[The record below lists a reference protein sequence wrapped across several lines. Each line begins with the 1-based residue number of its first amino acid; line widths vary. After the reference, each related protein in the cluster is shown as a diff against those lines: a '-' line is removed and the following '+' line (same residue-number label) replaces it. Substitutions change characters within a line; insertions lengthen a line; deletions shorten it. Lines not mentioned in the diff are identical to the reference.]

1 MENSIII
8 IDDEEDFLDTLRR
21 GLVNSGYPN
30 MRTEDDPRKP
40 RDFFERGE
48 AAEVALIDVNMPGL
62 SGVQLLELI
71 KNYSPETECIMVSA
85 LNEARVAV
93 DFLKK
98 GAYDYLV
105 KPVSRDELILSV
117 RRAFER
123 RRLLEI
129 VDVMK
134 RESPPKLANQEAFKH
149 ITTTSPKMARIL
161 KEAELHA
168 VSDVPILITGESGT
182 GKELLA
188 KAIHLVS
195 PRVKFPFTP
204 LNMAS
209 IPGNLFDAEFFGYI
223 KGSFTGADR
232 DRMGCLEHTNRGTL
246 FLNEIGDLPLEFQ
259 GKLLRVLQ
267 DGEFIKLGTN
277 RSQKVDIR
285 VVAAT
290 NQDLEKMVA
299 KGTFRKDL
307 YYRLKGTWI
316 HLPPLRERREDIPL
330 LAERFLEEFRGS
342 DGTMD
347 FHDEAMSIPLDFDY
361 PGNIG
366 ELRSIIQ
373 SAVNLAQSKLIAP
386 SCLPSYLQKRKVTLK
401 ANGSIV
407 PLGNIEREHI
417 LKAYDATN
425 RNKVQTA
432 RILGIGPNTL
442 RRKLEALGVA

>member
-1 MENSIII
+1 MKNLIMI
-8 IDDEEDFLDTLRR
+8 IDDEVDFLDTLRR
-21 GLVNSGYPN
+21 GLVTSGFTN
-30 MRTEDDPRKP
+30 VKTEGDPCKA

-48 AAEVALIDVNMPGL
+48 FADVALIDINMPKL
-62 SGVQLLELI
+62 SGIQLLEFI
-71 KNYSPETECIMVSA
+71 KTCSPETECIMVSA

-93 DFLKK
+93 DCLKK

-105 KPVSRDELILSV
+105 KPVSRDDLILSV
-117 RRAFER
+117 KRALER
-123 RRLLEI
+123 RKLLEI

-134 RESPPKLANQEAFKH
+134 KDSLPKLENQEAFKD
-149 ITTTSPKMARIL
+149 ITTNSPKMIRML
-161 KEAELHA
+161 REVELHA

-188 KAIHLVS
+188 RATHLAS
-195 PRVKFPFTP
+195 PRERFPFTP
-204 LNMAS
+204 LNMVS

-232 DRMGCLEHTNRGTL
+232 DRVGFLEHTHRGTL
-246 FLNEIGDLPLEFQ
+246 FLDEIGDLPLEFQ

-277 RSQKVDIR
+277 KSQKVDIR
-285 VVAAT
+285 FVAAT
-290 NQDLEKMVA
+290 NQDLEKMID

-330 LAERFLEEFRGS
+330 LAERFLEEFRRAEE
-342 DGTMD
+342 TMEI
-347 FHDEAMSIPLDFDY
+347 HDDAMTVLLDFDY
-361 PGNIG
+361 PGNIR

-373 SAVNLAQSKLIAP
+373 SAVNLARGKLITV
-386 SCLPSYLQKRKVTLK
+386 SCLPGYLQSRKVTLK
-401 ANGSIV
+401 TSGTIV
-407 PLGNIEREHI
+407 PLEDIEKDHI

-425 RNKVQTA
+425 KNKVQTA
-432 RILGIGPNTL
+432 RILGIGLNTL
-442 RRKLEALGVA
+442 RRKLESYGVD